1 MTLSATTTTDLYARA
16 LDAEPHL
23 RAAECLVD
31 LLCTLVRP
39 DDRMCAGCVWEQIL
53 KPLVVP
59 LVGWGRREG
68 YESEPWLRTSE
79 AFDVV
84 TDRWLARLDEADPA
98 NGHGMGR
105 GTDEGT
111 LPCCS

>member
-1 MTLSATTTTDLYARA
+1 MTLSTTTTTDPYVRA

-23 RAAECLVD
+23 RAAESLVD
-31 LLCTLVRP
+31 
-39 DDRMCAGCVWEQIL
+39 
-53 KPLVVP
+53 

-68 YESEPWLRTSE
+68 YETEPWLRTSE

-84 TDRWLARLDEADPA
+84 TDRWLAMLDDADPG